1 MDLKRTVKFEADRD
15 PEFARWVSHT
25 VGGERIRH
33 CLQCGLC
40 SGKCPLSLYMDYT
53 PRRLMHLSR
62 EGFKEE
68 VLGSS
73 SIWLCTAC
81 YACMVNCPKKIN
93 VTHLLYALKR
103 RAIEEGRYPRR
114 FAIPV
119 MAKQFSRWCVVPG
132 ALPRVGL
139 SYGSFCARAL
149 ATAGNEQAWPE
160 VVSCRPHA
168 TEEGESSTSTGD
180 RKAAGF
186 GCGHEKGIG
195 IMRYAYYPGCSL
207 RGTGRSYEESLLAVF
222 RALMSSSM
230 RLTTGTAAERLPT
243 CQWTS

>member
-1 MDLKRTVKFEADRD
+1 MDLKRSVKFEADRD

-81 YACMVNCPKKIN
+81 YACMVNCPKNIN
-93 VTHLLYALKR
+93 VTHLLYALKQ
-103 RAIEEGRYPRR
+103 RAIEEKRYPHW
-114 FAIPV
+114 FAIPI
-119 MAKQFSRWCVVPG
+119 MAKQFSAMLR
-132 ALPRVGL
+132 
-139 SYGSFCARAL
+139 GSGRITAAYVAL
-149 ATAGNEQAWPE
+149 ATTGNEQAWPE
-160 VVSCRPHA
+160 AVSYRPHA
-168 TEEGESSTSTGD
+168 TEERENPASIGD
-180 RKAAGF
+180 
-186 GCGHEKGIG
+186 
-195 IMRYAYYPGCSL
+195 
-207 RGTGRSYEESLLAVF
+207 
-222 RALMSSSM
+222 
-230 RLTTGTAAERLPT
+230 
-243 CQWTS
+243 

>member
-1 MDLKRTVKFEADRD
+1 MELKRTVKFEADRD
-15 PEFARWVSHT
+15 SEFARWVSHT

-68 VLGSS
+68 VLGST

-81 YACMVNCPKKIN
+81 YACMVECPKQIN

-103 RAIEEGRYPRR
+103 RAIEEGRFPRR

-119 MAKQFSRWCVVPG
+119 MAQQFSEMVRDSGRITESWLILRVFLRTAIWRLLGMSRLGLRLLRAGRMPLKRDRIQRRAEIATLLDSVAATRKEL
-132 ALPRVGL
+132 AL
-139 SYGSFCARAL
+139 
-149 ATAGNEQAWPE
+149 
-160 VVSCRPHA
+160 
-168 TEEGESSTSTGD
+168 
-180 RKAAGF
+180 
-186 GCGHEKGIG
+186 
-195 IMRYAYYPGCSL
+195 
-207 RGTGRSYEESLLAVF
+207 
-222 RALMSSSM
+222 
-230 RLTTGTAAERLPT
+230 
-243 CQWTS
+243 

>member
-1 MDLKRTVKFEADRD
+1 MELKRTVKFEADRD

-68 VLGSS
+68 VLGST

-81 YACMVNCPKKIN
+81 YACMVECPKKIN
-93 VTHLLYALKR
+93 VTHLLYALKE

-119 MAKQFSRWCVVPG
+119 MARQFSRMVRGRGRITESWLVLQVFMRTAIWRLLG
-132 ALPRVGL
+132 MSRLGL
-139 SYGSFCARAL
+139 KLLRA
-149 ATAGNEQAWPE
+149 G
-160 VVSCRPHA
+160 
-168 TEEGESSTSTGD
+168 
-180 RKAAGF
+180 
-186 GCGHEKGIG
+186 
-195 IMRYAYYPGCSL
+195 
-207 RGTGRSYEESLLAVF
+207 
-222 RALMSSSM
+222 
-230 RLTTGTAAERLPT
+230 RLPLRRET
-243 CQWTS
+243 IQRRAEIATMLDSVATTRKELAL

>member
-1 MDLKRTVKFEADRD
+1 MELKRTVKFEADRD

-68 VLGSS
+68 VLGST

-81 YACMVNCPKKIN
+81 YACMVECPKQIN
-93 VTHLLYALKR
+93 VTHLLYALKQ

-114 FAIPV
+114 FAIPIMSKEFV
-119 MAKQFSRWCVVPG
+119 RMVRG
-132 ALPRVGL
+132 A
-139 SYGSFCARAL
+139 
-149 ATAGNEQAWPE
+149 
-160 VVSCRPHA
+160 
-168 TEEGESSTSTGD
+168 
-180 RKAAGF
+180 
-186 GCGHEKGIG
+186 
-195 IMRYAYYPGCSL
+195 
-207 RGTGRSYEESLLAVF
+207 GRITESLLVVRILMRSAIWRLLGMSRLGLKLF
-222 RALMSSSM
+222 RAGRMAVKPERIERRKEIAVL
-230 RLTTGTAAERLPT
+230 LDAVAATRKEL
-243 CQWTS
+243 SI